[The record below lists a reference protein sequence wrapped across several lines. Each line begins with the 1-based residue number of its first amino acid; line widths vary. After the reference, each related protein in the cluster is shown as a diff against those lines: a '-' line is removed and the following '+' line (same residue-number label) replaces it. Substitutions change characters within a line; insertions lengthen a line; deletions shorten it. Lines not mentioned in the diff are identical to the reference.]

1 MITMRG
7 RTLGVLA
14 ILLSGLTLTGVPARA
29 DIASTTDQAIDE
41 ARFVELINGERSKA
55 GLGPLAVVPE
65 LVNVGRDWSSV
76 MLTRS
81 ANADPCVVS
90 HNPEFS
96 TKVTADWRRLGE
108 NVGCGNVEVGYLH
121 QRFVESPPHL
131 RNILDP
137 SFDSVGIGIVYDGDV
152 MFVTEQF
159 MDLRDAPAAGVP
171 ALLTLTAKSA
181 NKRASSRSPKKGRR
195 T

>member
-7 RTLGVLA
+7 RTLGIVAVLL
-14 ILLSGLTLTGVPARA
+14 IGLTLSGVPARGESS
-29 DIASTTDQAIDE
+29 STTDQANDE
-41 ARFVELINGERSKA
+41 AHFVELINGERIKA
-55 GLGPLAVVPE
+55 GLGPLTVVPE
-65 LVNVGRDWSSV
+65 LVGVGREWSAV
-76 MLTRS
+76 MLTKS
-81 ANADPCVVS
+81 ANSDPCIVS
-90 HNPEFS
+90 HNPDFS
-96 TKVTADWRRLGE
+96 AKVTADWRRLGE
-108 NVGCGNVEVGYLH
+108 NVGCGNVDAEYLH

-159 MDLRDAPAAGVP
+159 MDRRESAATGVP
-171 ALLTLTAKSA
+171 SVLALAPKATAKKTST
-181 NKRASSRSPKKGRR
+181 RAAKKVRR